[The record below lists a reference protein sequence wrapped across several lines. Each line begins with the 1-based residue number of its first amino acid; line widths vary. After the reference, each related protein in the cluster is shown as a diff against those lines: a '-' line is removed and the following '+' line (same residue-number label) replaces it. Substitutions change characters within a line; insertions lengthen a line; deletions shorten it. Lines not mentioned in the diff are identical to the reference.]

1 MGGKELK
8 GIYLIKER
16 CVDVRHNTGS
26 SLHQGKAGSRTPEEA
41 KSITSPPEGG
51 GSGSEEEEEEEE
63 DPSVDPAA
71 SRQPQ
76 PREETSV

>member
-8 GIYLIKER
+8 GIYLRKH
-16 CVDVRHNTGS
+16 CVDARHNTGS

-63 DPSVDPAA
+63 EDPSVDPAA